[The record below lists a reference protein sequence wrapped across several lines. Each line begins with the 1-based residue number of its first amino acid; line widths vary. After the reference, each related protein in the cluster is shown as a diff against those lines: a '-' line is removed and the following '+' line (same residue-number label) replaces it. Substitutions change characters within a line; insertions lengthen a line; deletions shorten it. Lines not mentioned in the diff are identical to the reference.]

1 MRGKLQA
8 AAGVAAALLA
18 VPGTAYAQGSYGDF
32 SLDFG
37 TTATGAEA
45 KPKLVVAY
53 RNPDDPNGKPP
64 AIASAVF
71 RLPEGTRIDTAAV
84 ERCTATNDQIQA
96 SGPSACPPGSKVG
109 AGKLTAVTGFGPPTD
124 PVAGDVTVFN
134 GADELIEVVTV
145 PGTQTVAGMD
155 RLSVEGHVLTAHPP
169 AIPGGP
175 PDGRTAVKDIQL
187 TIDRSGY
194 VTTPPECEVP
204 GWAYGASYEF
214 ANGAKQE
221 VSHRHD
227 CKPAHGVP
235 SNAMGIRPSPSRITA
250 GRRTKVIFR
259 VASPSA
265 ACRNGAKIRFAGRRK
280 LASPNGRASFTV
292 TLHGLGRHAVNVS
305 KRGCRTARGFVTVL
319 RR

>member
-1 MRGKLQA
+1 MRGKLQT
-8 AAGVAAALLA
+8 AAGVAAALLMGT
-18 VPGTAYAQGSYGDF
+18 GTASAQGSYGDF
-32 SLDFG
+32 GLEFG
-37 TTATGAEA
+37 TTTTGTEA

-71 RLPEGTRIDTAAV
+71 RLPEDTRIDTAAV
-84 ERCTATNDQIQA
+84 ERCTATDEQIQM

-109 AGKLTAVTGFGPPTD
+109 SGTLTAATGFGPPTD

-134 GADELIEVVTV
+134 GADQLIEVVTV

-155 RLSVEGHVLTAHPP
+155 RLSVEGNVLTAHPP

-221 VSHRHD
+221 VSHRHA
-227 CKPAHGVP
+227 CRPAQSVP
-235 SNAMGIRPSPSRITA
+235 GNAMGIRPSPARVVA
-250 GRRTKVIFR
+250 GRRTRVLFR

-265 ACRNGAKIRFAGRRK
+265 ACRKGAKIRFAGRRK
-280 LASPNGRASFTV
+280 LASANGRASFVV
-292 TLHGLGRHAVNVS
+292 TLHTPGRHPVNVS
-305 KRGCRTARGFVTVL
+305 KRGCRTARGVVTVL